1 MERTE
6 LRKKVINTATAL
18 ALQEINQTGQ
28 AYTKA
33 LSKALNEACIR
44 HDVSRKE
51 FIKMIGGYMEQADT
65 VFENAIDKF
74 GLKAQIDI
82 AIEEMAE
89 LTQALS
95 KFKRGKE
102 HNVEEEIADVKI
114 MIKQLELK
122 FDKQKIDKIEKQKIE
137 RLEKLIKS

>member
-1 MERTE
+1 
-6 LRKKVINTATAL
+6 
-18 ALQEINQTGQ
+18 
-28 AYTKA
+28 
-33 LSKALNEACIR
+33 
-44 HDVSRKE
+44 
-51 FIKMIGGYMEQADT
+51 MEQ
-65 VFENAIDKF
+65 VLKNAIGKF
-74 GLKAQIDI
+74 GLKTQIDI

-114 MIKQLELK
+114 MLKQLELK

-137 RLEKLIKS
+137 RLEKLIKA